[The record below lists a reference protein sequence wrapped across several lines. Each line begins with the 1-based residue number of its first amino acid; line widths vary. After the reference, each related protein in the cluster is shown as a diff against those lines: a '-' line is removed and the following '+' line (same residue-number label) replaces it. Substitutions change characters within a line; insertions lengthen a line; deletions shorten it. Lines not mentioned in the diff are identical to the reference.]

1 MDEKQI
7 PPHLQT
13 DFSAGMI
20 TSINEAIRP
29 QNSVALG
36 LNVEFDYELGSVA
49 TRLGTFAVGGQMVAG
64 NSVLGLHN
72 YTTPGGTSTLFSA
85 INDTDD
91 ASAVIY
97 DQEGNVVVTGLTANK
112 KVRFLTYLGSMLALN
127 GSNAER
133 AWNGTAWITTGG
145 AFDLANIPSSNTVSL
160 CAEFLDR
167 VYVAGD
173 TAEPD
178 RLYYSNVATAGAV
191 AWTGGD
197 AGNVDIEAEDGG
209 GGITAL
215 AKVPGYLLIFKQR
228 SLHRW
233 NFDTT
238 FPESLVQIGT
248 PSQESVISQAG
259 ICGFFSA
266 SSRDIKGFYVTN
278 GGRPVPISHLRTKNI
293 AKWVEAIPTSM
304 YSSIAGWGDENHF
317 YWSVGDLTVD
327 RQLYHNVVFRWSI
340 KTGEWCVFT
349 YPTRFTVGTQYL
361 NSEGETVLVAGDND
375 GMVIELNKPDVF
387 TDYLTMSGTAG
398 YSTINYDVRTYQEK
412 FRYNN
417 RKLISDKMVVYTR
430 QGTGA
435 VPYVIVDGSDIIN
448 LETVR
453 GDVHEARL
461 PKPVLGNY
469 FEFGLKGTVQ
479 GMRTVLK
486 EIEVPDIKVTRNYKV

>member
-1 MDEKQI
+1 MDEKQL
-7 PPHLQT
+7 PAHLQT

-20 TSINEAIRP
+20 TDINETIRP

-36 LNVEFDYELGSVA
+36 LNVDFDSELGAAV
-49 TRLGTFAVGGQMVAG
+49 TRLGTFIVGGQMVAG

-72 YTTPGGTSTLFSA
+72 YTTPAGTSKLFSA

-91 ASAVIY
+91 LTAVIY
-97 DQEGNVVVTGLTANK
+97 DEAGDVVVTGLTHSR
-112 KVRFLTYLGSMLALN
+112 KVRFLTYLGSMIAIN
-127 GSNAER
+127 GVDAER
-133 AWNGTAWITTGG
+133 AWNGSAWVTTGG
-145 AFDLANIPSSNTVSL
+145 AFDLANVPGSNTCSL
-160 CAEFLDR
+160 VAEFLDR

-173 TAEPD
+173 STEPD
-178 RLYYSNVATAGAV
+178 RLYYSNVAASGAV

-197 AGNVDIEAEDGG
+197 AANVDIEAEDGG

-215 AKVPGYLLIFKQR
+215 SKVPGYLLIFKKR

-293 AKWVEAIPTSM
+293 ARWVEAIPNTF
-304 YSSIAGWGDENHF
+304 YSLVAGWGDENHF

-327 RQLYHNVVFRWSI
+327 GVLYRNVVFRWSI
-340 KTGEWCVFT
+340 KTGEWCVRT

-361 NSEGETVLVAGDND
+361 NGEGETVLVAGDTD
-375 GMVIELNKPDVF
+375 GCVIELNKPDKF
-387 TDYLTMSGTAG
+387 DDYLTVSGEPGVVAIG
-398 YSTINYDVRTYQEK
+398 YDVRSYQEK

-417 RKLISDKMVVYTR
+417 RKEISDKVIYSTR
-430 QGTGA
+430 NGAGA
-435 VPYVIVDGSDIIN
+435 VPYMIVNGK
-448 LETVR
+448 ETVHMESVQ
-453 GDVHEARL
+453 GDVHEASL
-461 PKPVLGNY
+461 PQSISGNY
-469 FEFGLKGTVQ
+469 FEFGLKGTVA
-479 GMRTVLK
+479 GARVTLK
-486 EIEVPDIKVTRNYKV
+486 EMEVPNIKLTANYTV